1 MARIIFIAG
10 NWKMNKTTAEAVA
23 LAKEIVEKA
32 KGLKCKIAICP
43 VFTVL
48 SEVNKVVQGT
58 NVLLGA
64 QNMSDK
70 VSGAF
75 TGEVSPDM
83 LKDVGVSVVILG
95 HSERRSYYGETDSFI
110 NGKVKLA
117 LEKGLDVILCVGE
130 TLEEREAGK
139 AESVVTSQVEN
150 GLKDISESLLSHIVI
165 AYEPVWAI
173 GTGKT
178 ATAADADAIHKV
190 IREKLAILYSADA
203 AEKMIIQ
210 YGGSMKPEN
219 AAGLLAMPN
228 IDGGLIGGAAL
239 KSDSFAAILKCAE

>member
-1 MARIIFIAG
+1 
-10 NWKMNKTTAEAVA
+10 MNKTTAEAVA

-75 TGEVSPDM
+75 TGEISPDM

-95 HSERRSYYGETDSFI
+95 HSERRSQYTCHHQVEPTLCEAIETDAVD
-110 NGKVKLA
+110 G
-117 LEKGLDVILCVGE
+117 
-130 TLEEREAGK
+130 
-139 AESVVTSQVEN
+139 
-150 GLKDISESLLSHIVI
+150 SH
-165 AYEPVWAI
+165 
-173 GTGKT
+173 
-178 ATAADADAIHKV
+178 
-190 IREKLAILYSADA
+190 
-203 AEKMIIQ
+203 
-210 YGGSMKPEN
+210 PE
-219 AAGLLAMPN
+219 
-228 IDGGLIGGAAL
+228 
-239 KSDSFAAILKCAE
+239 

>member
-1 MARIIFIAG
+1 MARIKYIAG

-23 LAKEIVEKA
+23 LAKEIVDGA
-32 KGLKCKIAICP
+32 KSLKCKIAICP
-43 VFTVL
+43 PFTVL

-70 VSGAF
+70 ESGAF

-110 NGKVKLA
+110 NAKVKLA

-130 TLEEREAGK
+130 TLAEREAGN
-139 AESVVTSQVEN
+139 AEIVVTSQVEN
-150 GLKDISESLLSHIVI
+150 GLKGIRGDLLSHIII

-190 IREKLAILYSADA
+190 IREKLADIYSADE
-203 AEKMIIQ
+203 AENMIIQ

-219 AAGLLAMPN
+219 AAGLMAMPN

-239 KSDSFAAILKCAE
+239 KAESFLAILKCAE

>member
-1 MARIIFIAG
+1 MARIKFIAG

-75 TGEVSPDM
+75 TGEISPDM

-130 TLEEREAGK
+130 TLAEREAGK
-139 AESVVTSQVEN
+139 AETVVTSQVEN
-150 GLKDISESLLSHIVI
+150 GL
-165 AYEPVWAI
+165 
-173 GTGKT
+173 
-178 ATAADADAIHKV
+178 
-190 IREKLAILYSADA
+190 
-203 AEKMIIQ
+203 
-210 YGGSMKPEN
+210 
-219 AAGLLAMPN
+219 
-228 IDGGLIGGAAL
+228 
-239 KSDSFAAILKCAE
+239 

>member
-1 MARIIFIAG
+1 MARIKYIAG

-23 LAKEIVEKA
+23 LAKGIVEGA
-32 KGLKCKIAICP
+32 KDLKCKIAICP
-43 VFTVL
+43 PFTVL
-48 SEVNKVVQGT
+48 SAVNTVVRGT

-190 IREKLAILYSADA
+190 IREKLAVLYSADA
-203 AEKMIIQ
+203 AENMIIQ

-219 AAGLLAMPN
+219 AAGLLAMPD

-239 KSDSFAAILKCAE
+239 KSDSFVAILKCAE

>member
-1 MARIIFIAG
+1 MARIKFIAG

-75 TGEVSPDM
+75 TGEISPDM

-130 TLEEREAGK
+130 TLAEREAGK
-139 AESVVTSQVEN
+139 AETVVTSQVEN
-150 GLKDISESLLSHIVI
+150 GLKDISEGMLSHIVI

-190 IREKLAILYSADA
+190 IRGKLAEIYSADA

-239 KSDSFAAILKCAE
+239 KSDSFVAILKCAE